1 MAHLLA
7 ASSIVTGGTTGLISL
22 ETTTDSLGSFS
33 EDAQSTILLGGSTTL
48 TSVVS
53 NQLDARDIQTA
64 QAVTYVETYSEAEI
78 DELVNEIDK
87 LLAENSIEEEKGY
100 TRTLKNKNFS

>member
-22 ETTTDSLGSFS
+22 ETTTGSLDSLS

-78 DELVNEIDK
+78 NELVSEIDE

>member
-22 ETTTDSLGSFS
+22 ETTTGSLDSLS

-64 QAVTYVETYSEAEI
+64 QAVTYVETYSESDI

-87 LLAENSIEEEKGY
+87 LLTENSIEEEKGY

>member
-7 ASSIVTGGTTGLISL
+7 ASSIVTGGTIGL
-22 ETTTDSLGSFS
+22 ETTTGSLDSLS

-87 LLAENSIEEEKGY
+87 LLTENSIEEEKGY

>member
-22 ETTTDSLGSFS
+22 ETTTGSLDSLS
-33 EDAQSTILLGGSTTL
+33 EDAQSTTLFGGSTTL

-53 NQLDARDIQTA
+53 TVVVSLISSGFLSPNPVAIFLTN
-64 QAVTYVETYSEAEI
+64 V
-78 DELVNEIDK
+78 L
-87 LLAENSIEEEKGY
+87 
-100 TRTLKNKNFS
+100 